1 MNLKSLARG
10 VLEGKRAALGRAITL
25 VESQLPQHRQQA
37 QALLTQLQSPALKP
51 RIGFTGPP
59 GAGKSSL
66 IESLGMFL
74 LNQHPQ
80 ARLAVLAVDP
90 SSQISGGSLLGDK
103 TRMEELARHPRAYIR
118 PSPNGR
124 TLGGVA
130 LRTLDV
136 IRLCEA
142 AGFDY
147 VFVETVGVGQA
158 ETVVSQLVDT
168 VVLVALPGAGDDLQG
183 IKRGIMESA
192 DLVAVNKA
200 DGERKKLA
208 ARALAHFHAALK
220 LLPSRTPGWD
230 PPVMLVSA
238 LEQTGLSELL
248 EALERHFQF
257 LLDSSEDW
265 RAHQAGYWFE
275 KAVEETIFQRF
286 FSDGDHRRLYDQ
298 LREQVSSGAVPL
310 EEALEQLFSDPQ
322 AP

>member
-1 MNLKSLARG
+1 MDLNRLAEG
-10 VLEGKRAALGRAITL
+10 VRAGKRASLGRAITL
-25 VESQLPQHRQQA
+25 VESLLPDHRRQA
-37 QALLTQLQSPALKP
+37 QELLSRLQDPKRSP

-66 IESLGMFL
+66 IEALGTRL
-74 LNQHPQ
+74 LEQDETS
-80 ARLAVLAVDP
+80 RLAVLAVDP

-130 LRTLDV
+130 LRTLDA
-136 IRLCEA
+136 IRVCEA

-158 ETVVSQLVDT
+158 ETVVSELVDT

-183 IKRGIMESA
+183 IKRGIMENA
-192 DLVAVNKA
+192 DVIAVNKA

-220 LLPSRTPGWD
+220 LLPSRTPGWP
-230 PPVMLVSA
+230 PPVLMVSA
-238 LEQTGLSELL
+238 LEQTGLDELAQ
-248 EALERHFQF
+248 ALTRHFEF
-257 LLDSSEDW
+257 LMESGRDW
-265 RAHQAGYWFE
+265 RSQQAGFWFE

-286 FSDGDHRRLYDQ
+286 FAPEGRRELYEE
-298 LREQVSSGAVPL
+298 LRDRVGRGESTL
-310 EEALEQLFSDPQ
+310 ESALGQLFSD
-322 AP
+322 